1 MRPALPDSHAQAL
14 LVAVQAAVGGVVT
27 YLDEVPDDPPYPYV
41 VVESDS
47 AQSSPESVGDINELG
62 TFHPR
67 VLVAALSP
75 AKVRQVRDRLEA
87 LYDTATPLVGGR
99 LVEVEKLVAG
109 NIARDPDLARPVW
122 WCRDQLEVRSYAA

>member
-14 LVAVQAAVGGVVT
+14 LAAVQAAVGGVVT

-67 VLVAALSP
+67 ILVAGLST

-87 LYDTATPLVGGR
+87 LYDTATPIVGGR

>member
-14 LVAVQAAVGGVVT
+14 LVAVKAAVGGFVT

-62 TFHPR
+62 AFHPR
-67 VLVAALSP
+67 ILVAALSP

-87 LYDTATPLVGGR
+87 LYDSATPIVGGR

>member
-14 LVAVQAAVGGVVT
+14 LAAVKAAVGGVT

-62 TFHPR
+62 AFHPR
-67 VLVAALSP
+67 ILVAALSP

-87 LYDTATPLVGGR
+87 LYDSATPIVGGR

>member
-14 LVAVQAAVGGVVT
+14 LAAVQAAVGGVVT

-47 AQSSPESVGDINELG
+47 AQSSPESVGDVNELG

-87 LYDTATPLVGGR
+87 LYDTATPIVGGR

>member
-14 LVAVQAAVGGVVT
+14 LAAVQAAVGGVVT

-67 VLVAALSP
+67 ILVAGLSP

>member
-14 LVAVQAAVGGVVT
+14 LAAVQAAVGGVVT

-67 VLVAALSP
+67 ILVAGLSP

-87 LYDTATPLVGGR
+87 LYDTATPIVGGR

>member
-14 LVAVQAAVGGVVT
+14 LAAVKAAVGGVVT

-47 AQSSPESVGDINELG
+47 ASSSAESLGDVNELG

-67 VLVAALSP
+67 VLVAGLSP

-99 LVEVEKLVAG
+99 LIEVEKLVAG

>member
-14 LVAVQAAVGGVVT
+14 FAAVKVAVGGVVT

-47 AQSSPESVGDINELG
+47 AQSSPESVGDVNELG
-62 TFHPR
+62 AFHPR

>member
-14 LVAVQAAVGGVVT
+14 LAAVKAAVGGVT

-62 TFHPR
+62 AFHPR
-67 VLVAALSP
+67 ILVAALSP

-99 LVEVEKLVAG
+99 LIEVEKLVAG

>member
-14 LVAVQAAVGGVVT
+14 LAAVKAAVGGVVT

-47 AQSSPESVGDINELG
+47 AQSSPESVGDVNELG

-67 VLVAALSP
+67 ILVAALSP

-87 LYDTATPLVGGR
+87 LYDTATPTVGGR

>member
-1 MRPALPDSHAQAL
+1 M
-14 LVAVQAAVGGVVT
+14 
-27 YLDEVPDDPPYPYV
+27 PDDPPYPYV

-62 TFHPR
+62 AFHPR
-67 VLVAALSP
+67 ILVAALSP

-99 LVEVEKLVAG
+99 LIEVEKLVAG

>member
-14 LVAVQAAVGGVVT
+14 LAAVKAAVGGVVT

-47 AQSSPESVGDINELG
+47 AQSSPESVGDVNELG

-67 VLVAALSP
+67 ILVAGLST

-87 LYDTATPLVGGR
+87 LYDTATPTVGGR
-99 LVEVEKLVAG
+99 LIEVEKLVAG

>member
-14 LVAVQAAVGGVVT
+14 LAAVKAAVGGVVA

-67 VLVAALSP
+67 ILVAALSP

-87 LYDTATPLVGGR
+87 LYDTATPIVGGR
-99 LVEVEKLVAG
+99 LIEVEKLVAG

>member
-14 LVAVQAAVGGVVT
+14 LAAVKAAVGGVT

-47 AQSSPESVGDINELG
+47 AQSSPESVGDVNERG

>member
-14 LVAVQAAVGGVVT
+14 FAAVKAAVGGVVT

-47 AQSSPESVGDINELG
+47 AQSSPESVGDVNELG

-67 VLVAALSP
+67 ILVAGLSP

-87 LYDTATPLVGGR
+87 LYDTATPAVGGR
-99 LVEVEKLVAG
+99 LIEVEKLVAG

>member
-1 MRPALPDSHAQAL
+1 VRPALPDSHAQAL
-14 LVAVQAAVGGVVT
+14 LAAVKAAVGGVVA

-47 AQSSPESVGDINELG
+47 AQSSPESVGDVNELG

-67 VLVAALSP
+67 ILVAALSP

>member
-14 LVAVQAAVGGVVT
+14 LAAVQAAVGGVVT

-67 VLVAALSP
+67 ILVAALSP

>member
-14 LVAVQAAVGGVVT
+14 LAAVQAAVGGVVT

-62 TFHPR
+62 AFHPR
-67 VLVAALSP
+67 ILVAALSP

-99 LVEVEKLVAG
+99 LIEVEKLVAG

>member
-14 LVAVQAAVGGVVT
+14 LAAVKAAVGGVVA

-47 AQSSPESVGDINELG
+47 AQSSPESVGDVNELG

>member
-14 LVAVQAAVGGVVT
+14 LAAVKAAVGGVVA

-47 AQSSPESVGDINELG
+47 AQSSPESVGDVNELG

-67 VLVAALSP
+67 ILVAGLSP

>member
-47 AQSSPESVGDINELG
+47 AQSSPESVGDVNELG

-67 VLVAALSP
+67 ILVAGLSP

-87 LYDTATPLVGGR
+87 LYDTATPIVGGR
-99 LVEVEKLVAG
+99 LIEVEKLVAG

>member
-14 LVAVQAAVGGVVT
+14 LAAVQAAVGGVVT

-67 VLVAALSP
+67 ILVAGLSP

-87 LYDTATPLVGGR
+87 LYDTATPIVGGR
-99 LVEVEKLVAG
+99 LIEVEKLVAG

>member
-14 LVAVQAAVGGVVT
+14 LAAVKAAVGGVVA

-47 AQSSPESVGDINELG
+47 AQSSPESVGDVNELG
-62 TFHPR
+62 AFHPR
-67 VLVAALSP
+67 ILVAGLSP

-87 LYDTATPLVGGR
+87 LYDSATPIVGGR

>member
-47 AQSSPESVGDINELG
+47 AQSSPESVGDVNELG

-67 VLVAALSP
+67 ILVAGLSP

-87 LYDTATPLVGGR
+87 LYDTATPIVGGR

>member
-14 LVAVQAAVGGVVT
+14 FAAVKVAVGGVVT

-47 AQSSPESVGDINELG
+47 AASSAESVGDVNELG

-67 VLVAALSP
+67 ILVAGLST

-87 LYDTATPLVGGR
+87 LYDTATPTVGGR
-99 LVEVEKLVAG
+99 LIEVEKLVAG

>member
-14 LVAVQAAVGGVVT
+14 FAAVKAAVGGVVT

-47 AQSSPESVGDINELG
+47 AQSSPESVGDVNELG

-67 VLVAALSP
+67 ILVAALSP

-87 LYDTATPLVGGR
+87 LYDTATPIVGGR
-99 LVEVEKLVAG
+99 LIEVEKLVAG
-109 NIARDPDLARPVW
+109 NIARDPDLERPVW

>member
-14 LVAVQAAVGGVVT
+14 LAAVKAAVGGVVA

-67 VLVAALSP
+67 ILVAGLSP

-87 LYDTATPLVGGR
+87 LYDSATPIVGGR

>member
-14 LVAVQAAVGGVVT
+14 LAAVKAAVGGVVA

-67 VLVAALSP
+67 ILVAALSP

-87 LYDTATPLVGGR
+87 LYDTATPTVGGR

>member
-14 LVAVQAAVGGVVT
+14 LAAVKAAVGGVVA

-47 AQSSPESVGDINELG
+47 AQSSPESVGDVNELG

-67 VLVAALSP
+67 VLVAGLSP

-87 LYDTATPLVGGR
+87 LYDTATPTVGGR
-99 LVEVEKLVAG
+99 LIEVEKLVAG

>member
-14 LVAVQAAVGGVVT
+14 LAAVQAAVGGVVT

-47 AQSSPESVGDINELG
+47 AQSSPESVGDVNELG

-67 VLVAALSP
+67 ILVAGLST

-87 LYDTATPLVGGR
+87 LYDTATPIVGGR

>member
-14 LVAVQAAVGGVVT
+14 LAAVKAAVGGVVT

-47 AQSSPESVGDINELG
+47 AQSSPESVGDVNELG

-67 VLVAALSP
+67 ILVAGLSP

-87 LYDTATPLVGGR
+87 LYDTATPTVGGR
-99 LVEVEKLVAG
+99 LIEVEKLVAG

-122 WCRDQLEVRSYAA
+122 WCRDQIEVRSYAA

>member
-47 AQSSPESVGDINELG
+47 AQSSPESVGDVNELG

-87 LYDTATPLVGGR
+87 LYDTATPIVGGR

>member
-14 LVAVQAAVGGVVT
+14 FAAVKVAVGGVVT

-47 AQSSPESVGDINELG
+47 AASSAESVGDINELG

-67 VLVAALSP
+67 I
-75 AKVRQVRDRLEA
+75 
-87 LYDTATPLVGGR
+87 
-99 LVEVEKLVAG
+99 LVAG
-109 NIARDPDLARPVW
+109 V
-122 WCRDQLEVRSYAA
+122 CG

>member
-14 LVAVQAAVGGVVT
+14 LAAVKAAVGGVVA

-47 AQSSPESVGDINELG
+47 AQSSPESVGDVNELG

-67 VLVAALSP
+67 ILVAALSP

>member
-14 LVAVQAAVGGVVT
+14 LAAVKAAVGGVT

-62 TFHPR
+62 AFHPR
-67 VLVAALSP
+67 ILVAALSP

-87 LYDTATPLVGGR
+87 LYDTATPIVGGR

>member
-14 LVAVQAAVGGVVT
+14 LAAVKAAVGGVVA

-47 AQSSPESVGDINELG
+47 AQSSPESVGDVNELG

-67 VLVAALSP
+67 ILVAALSP

-87 LYDTATPLVGGR
+87 LYDTAPPLVGGR

>member
-14 LVAVQAAVGGVVT
+14 LAAVQAAVGGVVT

-47 AQSSPESVGDINELG
+47 AQSSPESVGDVNELG

-67 VLVAALSP
+67 VLVAGLSP

-87 LYDTATPLVGGR
+87 LYDTATPIVGGR

>member
-14 LVAVQAAVGGVVT
+14 LAAVKAAVGGVT

-62 TFHPR
+62 AFHPR
-67 VLVAALSP
+67 ILVAALSP

-87 LYDTATPLVGGR
+87 LYDTATPTVGGR